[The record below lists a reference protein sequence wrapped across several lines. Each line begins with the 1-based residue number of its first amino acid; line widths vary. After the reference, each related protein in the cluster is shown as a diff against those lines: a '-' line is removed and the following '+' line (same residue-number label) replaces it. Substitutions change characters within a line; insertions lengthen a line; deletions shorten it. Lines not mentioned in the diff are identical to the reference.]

1 MSENPNLIPDDV
13 RKIHLIAVCGTGM
26 GALACMLKN
35 LGFEITGSDHKIYPP
50 MSDFLVEQGVHIMDG
65 FNAAHIPDGTDLV
78 IVGNAVTRENP
89 EAKKMKQMGI
99 PFCSMPQALN
109 HFVAQDKKTL
119 VISGTHGKTTTSS
132 ILAWMLYKAGLD
144 PSFMIGGIL
153 QNFDSN
159 FRLGGGDY
167 MIIEGDEYDTAF
179 FDKGPKFMHFR
190 PAITV
195 LTSVEFDHADIFQ
208 DLNHVR
214 TAFGGFLSQLD
225 SASLLLAF
233 DADENITDLITKAHC
248 RFEFYGHNDHSAWSL
263 GNVQID
269 APWSVFD
276 VMKSGKQF
284 GIFKTRL
291 IGRHNLF
298 NALPVIAIADHL
310 GTPIEKISEAL
321 ETFEGVK
328 RRQQIRGQKNQ
339 IIVMD
344 DFAHHP
350 TAVRETLEA
359 VKSFYA
365 QKRLIA
371 VFEPRTNSSMRNI
384 FQNIYPQSFDFADR
398 ICIRQ
403 PPLLKKIPAAE
414 RFSSEQLVAD
424 LKKRGKDA
432 HFFADT
438 DSIVEFLVRQAAP
451 EDLILVMSNG
461 SFDNIHERLL
471 DRL

>member
-1 MSENPNLIPDDV
+1 
-13 RKIHLIAVCGTGM
+13 
-26 GALACMLKN
+26 
-35 LGFEITGSDHKIYPP
+35 
-50 MSDFLVEQGVHIMDG
+50 
-65 FNAAHIPDGTDLV
+65 
-78 IVGNAVTRENP
+78 
-89 EAKKMKQMGI
+89 
-99 PFCSMPQALN
+99 
-109 HFVAQDKKTL
+109 
-119 VISGTHGKTTTSS
+119 
-132 ILAWMLYKAGLD
+132 
-144 PSFMIGGIL
+144 
-153 QNFDSN
+153 
-159 FRLGGGDY
+159 
-167 MIIEGDEYDTAF
+167 
-179 FDKGPKFMHFR
+179 MHFR

-214 TAFGGFLSQLD
+214 KAFGAFLSQLD

-233 DADENITDLITKAHC
+233 DADENIKDLITKAHC
-248 RFEFYGHNDHSAWSL
+248 RFESYGHNDHSAWCL
-263 GNVQID
+263 GNVQMD

-276 VMKSGKQF
+276 VLKSGKQF
-284 GIFKTRL
+284 GTFKTRL

-298 NALPVIAIADHL
+298 NTLPVIAIADHL

-350 TAVRETLEA
+350 TAVRETIEA

-371 VFEPRTNSSMRNI
+371 VFEPRTNSSMRNV
-384 FQNIYPQSFDFADR
+384 FQNIYPKSFDFADH

-438 DSIVEFLVRQAAP
+438 DSIVEFLVRQAAAG
-451 EDLILVMSNG
+451 DLILVMSNG
-461 SFDNIHERLL
+461 SFDNIHEKLLERL
-471 DRL
+471 